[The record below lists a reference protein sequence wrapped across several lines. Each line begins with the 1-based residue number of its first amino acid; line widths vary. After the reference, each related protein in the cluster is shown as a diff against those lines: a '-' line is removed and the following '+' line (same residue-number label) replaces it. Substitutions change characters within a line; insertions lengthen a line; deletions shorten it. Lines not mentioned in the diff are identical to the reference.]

1 VTPVSW
7 HPLARRELFEA
18 SAYYEGEPEGLGEV
32 FLDEV
37 QQGLE
42 HLKFHPRIGREVLS
56 EVRRFL
62 VSRFPYSIVYRI
74 EKYRRRERIF
84 VLAVAH
90 QKRRPRYW
98 AKRV

>member
-1 VTPVSW
+1 MSPVSW
-7 HPLARRELFEA
+7 HPLARRELLEA
-18 SAYYEGEPEGLGEV
+18 SAFYEGESEGLGEV

-37 QQGLE
+37 QETLE
-42 HLKFHPRIGREVLS
+42 HLKLHPRVGRKVLPEVC
-56 EVRRFL
+56 RFL
-62 VSRFPYSIVYRI
+62 VSRFPYGIVYRI
-74 EKYRRRERIF
+74 ERNRQRERIF

>member
-1 VTPVSW
+1 M
-7 HPLARRELFEA
+7 EA
-18 SAYYEGEPEGLGEV
+18 SAFYQGESEGLGEV

-42 HLKFHPRIGREVLS
+42 QLKVHQRIGREILP

-74 EKYRRRERIF
+74 ANDRRRERIF